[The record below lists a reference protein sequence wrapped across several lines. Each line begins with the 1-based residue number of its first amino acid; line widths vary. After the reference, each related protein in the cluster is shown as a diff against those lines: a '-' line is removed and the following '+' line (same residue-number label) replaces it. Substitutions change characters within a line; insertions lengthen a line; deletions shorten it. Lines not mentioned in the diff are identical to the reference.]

1 MSKKLQLHLLEETFA
16 LSKLPQFAE
25 IPVTLMKGDMCFIF
39 RTEEELSV
47 ISPEFMAPTNVQ
59 QEIGWRCIR
68 VDGESQLKDANIV
81 LSMAM
86 PLASANIPM
95 LTVTTFNSVLF
106 FFQEEHVV
114 EAVKALQQAGHE
126 FTHKE

>member
-1 MSKKLQLHLLEETFA
+1 MVRKLRLHLLEEKFT

-25 IPVTLMKGDMCFIF
+25 LPVTLMKGDMCFVF

-59 QEIGWRCIR
+59 QEVGWRCIR
-68 VDGESQLKDANIV
+68 VHGESQLKDASIV
-81 LSMAM
+81 VSIST
-86 PLASANIPM
+86 PLASANIPV
-95 LTVTTFNSVLF
+95 LTVTTFDTVYF

-114 EAVKALQQAGHE
+114 QAVTALQQAGHE
-126 FTHKE
+126 FSHKE